1 MKFKDLKYLAAF
13 IAPVLAAV
21 AIFKGGNWVWS
32 VIVFAFVLVPILE
45 QFLPQLS
52 AEYEEE
58 EKEARLASF
67 FFDLLL
73 IINIPI
79 IYGLLYMLG
88 INLGAGIYSNTE
100 TVGLVISLGIVLG
113 ASGINVAHELGHRGN
128 KFYQFFAKV
137 LLLPCLYIHFF
148 IEHNRGHHM
157 YVSTPEDPASARRG
171 EVVYFFFIRS
181 IVKSYAHAWALE
193 NKRLKGKWLSFSNK
207 MIQFTLITAAYIA
220 TLFLL
225 FAPLAATLLLV
236 SGLIS
241 ILLLETINYIEHYGL
256 QRKKLENGRYERVM
270 PHHSWN
276 SNHIMGRIIL
286 YELTRHSDH
295 HFQSSKEYQILE
307 HHPNSPQLPLGYP
320 ASMLMA
326 LLPPVWFKV
335 MDKRLPAA
343 VV

>member
-1 MKFKDLKYLAAF
+1 
-13 IAPVLAAV
+13 
-21 AIFKGGNWVWS
+21 
-32 VIVFAFVLVPILE
+32 
-45 QFLPQLS
+45 
-52 AEYEEE
+52 
-58 EKEARLASF
+58 
-67 FFDLLL
+67 
-73 IINIPI
+73 
-79 IYGLLYMLG
+79 
-88 INLGAGIYSNTE
+88 
-100 TVGLVISLGIVLG
+100 
-113 ASGINVAHELGHRGN
+113 
-128 KFYQFFAKV
+128 
-137 LLLPCLYIHFF
+137 
-148 IEHNRGHHM
+148 
-157 YVSTPEDPASARRG
+157 
-171 EVVYFFFIRS
+171 
-181 IVKSYAHAWALE
+181 VKSYAHAWALE